1 MGGERTTLAQREDA
15 DGNRRWSI
23 DRRTLGLW
31 LLGLLAALAVLWGLG
46 AAAPVLI
53 PLAGAFFVA
62 VAVAPVGRW
71 VRDRVPPRLA
81 LLGPLAAMLT
91 VLLVLAVFA
100 GGLWFI
106 GQRVAGEVPRHAEE
120 LQRLWGQASGW
131 IDGLRER
138 FLGDSGG
145 DSDGGGGGAEA
156 LSGLVASVLAAAREA
171 VSTVVI
177 VLFLALLMLVEAPVW
192 REKIVKTLGP
202 ERCATTVTAVTAI
215 AQQFR
220 RFLLVST
227 TLGLITGA
235 LYIGWLS
242 LFGIDFLFLWGFLA
256 FLLNYIP
263 VIGSVGAAT
272 LPVLMALAQGGS
284 TTALMVAGGLLVIE
298 QVMGNFIGPRLEG
311 KQLAISPLVIVSSL
325 LLWSWLW
332 GAAGTVLAVPMTVLI
347 AIALSHIDALRP
359 FAFVLSDKSDRRR
372 FEARTR
378 PE

>member
-1 MGGERTTLAQREDA
+1 MTLAQREDA
-15 DGNRRWSI
+15 NGNWRWSI
-23 DRRTLGLW
+23 DRMTLGLW
-31 LLGLLAALAVLWGLG
+31 LVGLLAALAVLWGLG
-46 AAAPVLI
+46 AASPVLI

-100 GGLWFI
+100 GGLWFV

-120 LQRLWGQASGW
+120 LQRLWEQANGW

-138 FLGDSGG
+138 FLGGSGG
-145 DSDGGGGGAEA
+145 NGSDNGGGGAEA

-171 VSTVVI
+171 VSTLVI

-311 KQLAISPLVIVSSL
+311 RQLAISPLVIVSSL

>member
-1 MGGERTTLAQREDA
+1 LAQRENA
-15 DGNRRWSI
+15 DGDRRWSI
-23 DRRTLGLW
+23 DRMTLGLW

-46 AAAPVLI
+46 AASPVLI

-100 GGLWFI
+100 GGLWFV

-120 LQRLWGQASGW
+120 LQRLWEQANGW
-131 IDGLRER
+131 IDGLREQ
-138 FLGDSGG
+138 FLGDFGGNSGG
-145 DSDGGGGGAEA
+145 NSDNGGGGAEA
-156 LSGLVASVLAAAREA
+156 LSGLVASVLTAAREA
-171 VSTVVI
+171 VSTLVI

-202 ERCATTVTAVTAI
+202 ERCATTVTAVAAI

-263 VIGSVGAAT
+263 VIGSVTAGAM
-272 LPVLMALAQGGS
+272 PVLMALAQGGS

-311 KQLAISPLVIVSSL
+311 RQLAISPLVIVSSL

>member
-1 MGGERTTLAQREDA
+1 MAQREDT

-23 DRRTLGLW
+23 DRITLGLW
-31 LLGLLAALAVLWGLG
+31 LVGLLAALAVLWGLG
-46 AAAPVLI
+46 AASPVLI

-120 LQRLWGQASGW
+120 LQRLWGQANGW
-131 IDGLRER
+131 IDGLREQ

-145 DSDGGGGGAEA
+145 DSGGGSGSDGGGGGAEA
-156 LSGLVASVLAAAREA
+156 LSGLVAAVLTAAREA
-171 VSTVVI
+171 VSTMVI

-284 TTALMVAGGLLVIE
+284 STALMVAGGLLVIE

>member
-1 MGGERTTLAQREDA
+1 MAQREDA

-23 DRRTLGLW
+23 DRITLGLW

-46 AAAPVLI
+46 AASPVLI

-106 GQRVAGEVPRHAEE
+106 GQRVAGEVPRHGEE
-120 LQRLWGQASGW
+120 LQRLWGQANGW
-131 IDGLRER
+131 IDGLREQ
-138 FLGDSGG
+138 FLGDSDGG
-145 DSDGGGGGAEA
+145 SGSDGGGGAEA
-156 LSGLVASVLAAAREA
+156 LSGLVASVLTAAREA
-171 VSTVVI
+171 VSTLVI

-284 TTALMVAGGLLVIE
+284 STALMVAGGLLVIE

>member
-1 MGGERTTLAQREDA
+1 MAQRTDR
-15 DGNRRWSI
+15 DGETDGTRRWSV
-23 DRRTLGLW
+23 DRTKLGLW
-31 LLGLLAALAVLWGLG
+31 LLGLLAAFATLWGLS
-46 AAAPVLI
+46 AASPVLV

-91 VLLVLAVFA
+91 VLLVLAAFA
-100 GGLWFI
+100 GGLWFV
-106 GQRVAGEVPRHAEE
+106 GQRVIDEVPRHAEE
-120 LQRLWGQASGW
+120 LQRLWGQANGW

-138 FLGDSGG
+138 FLGESGG
-145 DSDGGGGGAEA
+145 EGSGGGGAEA
-156 LSGLVASVLAAAREA
+156 LSGIAASVLTAARGA
-171 VSTVVI
+171 VSTLVI

-202 ERCATTVTAVTAI
+202 ERCATTVTAVAAI

-235 LYIGWLS
+235 LYVGWLS

-263 VIGSVGAAT
+263 VIGSIGAAA

-332 GAAGTVLAVPMTVLI
+332 GVAGTVLAVPMTVLI

>member
-1 MGGERTTLAQREDA
+1 MAQRDEA

-23 DRRTLGLW
+23 DRTTLGLW
-31 LLGLLAALAVLWGLG
+31 LLGLLAAFAVLWGLG
-46 AAAPVLI
+46 AASPVLI

-100 GGLWFI
+100 GGLWFV
-106 GQRVAGEVPRHAEE
+106 GQRVADEVPRHAEE
-120 LQRLWGQASGW
+120 LQRLWGQANGW

-145 DSDGGGGGAEA
+145 GSGADGEGGGTEA
-156 LSGLVASVLAAAREA
+156 LSGLATSVLTAAREA

-272 LPVLMALAQGGS
+272 FPVLMALVQGGS

-311 KQLAISPLVIVSSL
+311 KQLAISPLVIVNSL

-359 FAFVLSDKSDRRR
+359 FAFVLSDKSDRQR

>member
-1 MGGERTTLAQREDA
+1 MAQREDT

-23 DRRTLGLW
+23 DRITLGLW
-31 LLGLLAALAVLWGLG
+31 LVGLLAALAVLWGLG
-46 AAAPVLI
+46 AASPVLI

-120 LQRLWGQASGW
+120 LQRLWGQANGW
-131 IDGLRER
+131 IDGLREQ

-145 DSDGGGGGAEA
+145 DSGGGSGSDGGGGGAEA
-156 LSGLVASVLAAAREA
+156 LSGLVASVLTAAREA
-171 VSTVVI
+171 VSTMVI

-284 TTALMVAGGLLVIE
+284 STALMVAGGLLVIE

-347 AIALSHIDALRP
+347 AIVLSHIDALRP

>member
-1 MGGERTTLAQREDA
+1 MAQREDA

-120 LQRLWGQASGW
+120 LQRLWGQANGW

-138 FLGDSGG
+138 FLGDSGSNG
-145 DSDGGGGGAEA
+145 DGGGGAEA
-156 LSGLVASVLAAAREA
+156 LSGLVASVLTAAREA

-272 LPVLMALAQGGS
+272 LPVLMALAQSGS

>member
-1 MGGERTTLAQREDA
+1 MAQREDA

-23 DRRTLGLW
+23 DRLALGLW

-46 AAAPVLI
+46 AASPVLI

-106 GQRVAGEVPRHAEE
+106 GQRVAGEVPRHADE
-120 LQRLWGQASGW
+120 LQRLWGQANGW
-131 IDGLRER
+131 IEGLRER
-138 FLGDSGG
+138 FLGDSGSDG
-145 DSDGGGGGAEA
+145 GSDGGGGGAEA
-156 LSGLVASVLAAAREA
+156 LSGLVASVLTAAREA
-171 VSTVVI
+171 VSTLVI

-272 LPVLMALAQGGS
+272 LPVLMALAQSGS
-284 TTALMVAGGLLVIE
+284 STALMVAGGLLVIE

>member
-1 MGGERTTLAQREDA
+1 MAQREDT

-23 DRRTLGLW
+23 DRITLGLW
-31 LLGLLAALAVLWGLG
+31 LVGLLAALAVLWGLG
-46 AAAPVLI
+46 AASPVLI

-120 LQRLWGQASGW
+120 LQRLWGQANGW
-131 IDGLRER
+131 IDGLREQ

-145 DSDGGGGGAEA
+145 DSGGGSGSDGGGGGAEA
-156 LSGLVASVLAAAREA
+156 LSGLVAAVLTAAREA
-171 VSTVVI
+171 VSTMVI

-284 TTALMVAGGLLVIE
+284 STALMVAGGLLVIE

-311 KQLAISPLVIVSSL
+311 KQLAISPRVIVSSL

-372 FEARTR
+372 LEARTR
-378 PE
+378 PG

>member
-1 MGGERTTLAQREDA
+1 MAQREDA

-23 DRRTLGLW
+23 DRMTLGLW

-46 AAAPVLI
+46 AASPVLI

-100 GGLWFI
+100 GGLWFV

-120 LQRLWGQASGW
+120 LQRLWEQANGW
-131 IDGLRER
+131 IDGLREQ

-145 DSDGGGGGAEA
+145 NSGGNSDNGGGGAEA
-156 LSGLVASVLAAAREA
+156 LSGLVASVLTAAREA
-171 VSTVVI
+171 VSTLVI

-202 ERCATTVTAVTAI
+202 ERCATTVTAVAAI

-263 VIGSVGAAT
+263 VIGSVTAGAM
-272 LPVLMALAQGGS
+272 PVLMALAQGGS

-311 KQLAISPLVIVSSL
+311 RQLAISPLVIVSSL

>member
-1 MGGERTTLAQREDA
+1 MAQRENA
-15 DGNRRWSI
+15 DGDRRWSI
-23 DRRTLGLW
+23 DRMTLGLW

-46 AAAPVLI
+46 AASPVLI

-100 GGLWFI
+100 GGLWFV

-120 LQRLWGQASGW
+120 LQRLWEQANGW
-131 IDGLRER
+131 IDGLREQ
-138 FLGDSGG
+138 FLGDFGGNSGG
-145 DSDGGGGGAEA
+145 NSDNGGGGAEA
-156 LSGLVASVLAAAREA
+156 LSGLVASVLTAAREA
-171 VSTVVI
+171 VSTLVI

-202 ERCATTVTAVTAI
+202 ERCATTVTAVAAI

-263 VIGSVGAAT
+263 VIGSVTAGAM
-272 LPVLMALAQGGS
+272 PVLMALAQGGS

-311 KQLAISPLVIVSSL
+311 RQLAISPLVIVSSL

>member
-1 MGGERTTLAQREDA
+1 MAQREDA

-23 DRRTLGLW
+23 DRITLGLW
-31 LLGLLAALAVLWGLG
+31 LLGLLAALAALWGLG
-46 AAAPVLI
+46 AASPVLI

-106 GQRVAGEVPRHAEE
+106 GQRVAGEVPRHADE
-120 LQRLWGQASGW
+120 LQRLWGQANGW
-131 IDGLRER
+131 IEGLRER
-138 FLGDSGG
+138 FLGDSGSDG
-145 DSDGGGGGAEA
+145 GSDGGGGGAEA
-156 LSGLVASVLAAAREA
+156 LSGLVASVLTAAREA
-171 VSTVVI
+171 VSTLVI

-272 LPVLMALAQGGS
+272 LPVLMALAQSGS
-284 TTALMVAGGLLVIE
+284 STALMVAGGLLVIE

>member
-1 MGGERTTLAQREDA
+1 MAQREDT

-23 DRRTLGLW
+23 DRITLGLW
-31 LLGLLAALAVLWGLG
+31 LVGLLAALAVLWGLG
-46 AAAPVLI
+46 AASPVLI

-120 LQRLWGQASGW
+120 LQRLWGQANGW
-131 IDGLRER
+131 IDGLREQ

-145 DSDGGGGGAEA
+145 DSGGGSGSDGGGGGAEA
-156 LSGLVASVLAAAREA
+156 LSGLVASVLTAAREA
-171 VSTVVI
+171 VSTMVI

-284 TTALMVAGGLLVIE
+284 STALMVASGLLVIE

>member
-1 MGGERTTLAQREDA
+1 MALAQREDA
-15 DGNRRWSI
+15 DMERGWSI
-23 DRRTLGLW
+23 DRITLGLW

-91 VLLVLAVFA
+91 VLLVLAIFA

-120 LQRLWGQASGW
+120 LQRLWGQANGW
-131 IDGLRER
+131 IDGLRAQ

-145 DSDGGGGGAEA
+145 GSDAGGGGAEA
-156 LSGLVASVLAAAREA
+156 LSGLVAAVLTAAREA

-220 RFLLVST
+220 RFLMVST

-263 VIGSVGAAT
+263 VIGSVGAAA
-272 LPVLMALAQGGS
+272 LPVLMALAQSGS
-284 TTALMVAGGLLVIE
+284 STALMVAGGLLVIE

-347 AIALSHIDALRP
+347 AITLSHIDALRP